1 MVCVLGGGG
10 GRVSK
15 HTSQSVLWPTLCA
28 WAGAETTEG
37 SPCPRGSGLGGGMEA
52 IPPHISALSRKV
64 VCFSASASGLGGFQ
78 ISSEGDRT
86 NEEGEKGGWG
96 GGEEREIKYNKTN
109 PSLVKKYP
117 TASPGPASARR
128 LANLAFIE
136 LEWN

>member
-1 MVCVLGGGG
+1 MY
-10 GRVSK
+10 
-15 HTSQSVLWPTLCA
+15 
-28 WAGAETTEG
+28 WAGVGGECQNTLHKAFCG
-37 SPCPRGSGLGGGMEA
+37 PLSARGPELKPQKDLRARGGVGWRGMEA